1 MALPGSS
8 LIPFRRKA
16 EGRSASDAVARELL
30 AALPTPVLAIDADGI
45 VREANS
51 AAEALLVLSRSA
63 LLGMPIVGVIGHS
76 LTSVPIETPLVAY
89 GEDLFLPGGRN
100 HRADILVSPW
110 PERENWRIVAL
121 HMHPTTT
128 PITRRGHRGGTMT
141 AAGAAAMLAHEIKNP
156 LSGIR
161 GAAQLL
167 ETGADED
174 ARPLTRLI
182 RDEVD
187 RVAALIDR
195 MEGFTD
201 TRPLEVAP
209 QNIHAILEHAR
220 AVASKGMPPSIV
232 ISESYDPSLPPVIGH
247 RDSLVQVLINLI
259 KNAAEALGPLGGNIT
274 LTTAYRHG
282 VRMVTDGGLGRRSL
296 PIEVCVI
303 DDGPGARSDIA
314 EHLFDPFITSKP
326 TGRGL
331 GLALVHKL
339 VVDQGG
345 MVEYARE
352 GRPERTVFRIML
364 PRAERSNGPAEGPA

>member
-1 MALPGSS
+1 MALPGGS
-8 LIPFRRKA
+8 LIPFRRRA
-16 EGRSASDAVARELL
+16 EGKGPNASVALEML
-30 AALPTPVLAIDADGI
+30 AALPTPILAVDGEGM

-51 AAEALLVLSRSA
+51 AAETLLVLSRSVI
-63 LLGMPIVGVIGHS
+63 LGMQLLDAIGHD
-76 LTSVPIETPLVAY
+76 LASVPVETPLVAF
-89 GEDLFLPGGRN
+89 GEDLALPGGRTQ
-100 HRADILVSPW
+100 RADLLVSPW
-110 PERENWRIVAL
+110 PERSGWRIVAMHL
-121 HMHPTTT
+121 HPVAV
-128 PITRRGHRGGTMT
+128 PIARRTGYSGGSLT

-167 ETGADED
+167 ETGADAETQ
-174 ARPLTRLI
+174 PLTRLI

-187 RVAALIDR
+187 RIAALIDR

-201 TRPLEVAP
+201 TRPLDLAP

-220 AVASKGMPPSIV
+220 AVAVQGLPGAIA
-232 ISESYDPSLPPVIGH
+232 IRESYDPSLPPVLGH

-259 KNAAEALGPLGGNIT
+259 KNAAEALGPLGGTIT

-282 VRMVTDGGLGRRSL
+282 VRMVTERGSGRRSL

-303 DDGPGARSDIA
+303 DDGPGPRVDIA

-331 GLALVHKL
+331 GLALVQKL

-345 MVEYARE
+345 IVEYARE
-352 GRPERTVFRIML
+352 GRPERTVFRLML
-364 PRAERSNGPAEGPA
+364 PRAERDAKGKA

>member
-1 MALPGSS
+1 MALPGSG
-8 LIPFRRKA
+8 LIPFRRRA
-16 EGRSASDAVARELL
+16 DGRGPSDAVARELF
-30 AALPTPVLAIDADGI
+30 AALPTPTLAIDGEGI

-51 AAEALLVLSRSA
+51 AAETLFVLSRSVF
-63 LLGMPIVGVIGHS
+63 LGLPIVDLIGHP
-76 LTSVPIETPLVAY
+76 LTAMPAETPVAVY
-89 GEDLFLPGGRN
+89 GEELALPGGRQ
-100 HRADILVSPW
+100 HRADLLVAPW
-110 PERENWRIVAL
+110 PERLGWRVLAL
-121 HMHPTTT
+121 HLHPVAVPTA
-128 PITRRGHRGGTMT
+128 RRGNTSGTLS

-156 LSGIR
+156 LAGIR
-161 GAAQLL
+161 GAAQLV
-167 ETGADED
+167 ETGVDEE

-187 RVAALIDR
+187 RIAALIDR

-201 TRPLEVAP
+201 TRVLETGP

-220 AVASKGMPPSIV
+220 AVASNGMPDTVTIK
-232 ISESYDPSLPPVIGH
+232 ESYDPSLPAVLGH
-247 RDSLVQVLINLI
+247 RDSLVQVLINLM

-282 VRMVTDGGLGRRSL
+282 VRIVTDGGNGRRSL

-303 DDGPGARSDIA
+303 DDGPGARPDIA

-364 PRAERSNGPAEGPA
+364 PRAERQI

>member
-1 MALPGSS
+1 MALASGS
-8 LIPFRRKA
+8 LNPFRRRA
-16 EGRSASDAVARELL
+16 EGKEASNAAAPEIL
-30 AALPTPVLAIDADGI
+30 AALPTPILAVDEDSF
-45 VREANS
+45 VREVNS
-51 AAEALLVLSRSA
+51 AAEGLLVLARSA
-63 LLGMPIVGVIGHS
+63 ILGMHISECIGHA
-76 LTSVPIETPLVAY
+76 LATAPVETPLVAY
-89 GEDLFLPGGRN
+89 GEELTLPGGRN
-100 HRADILVSPW
+100 QRADLLVAPW
-110 PERENWRIVAL
+110 PERNGWRIISL
-121 HMHPTTT
+121 HLHPTAA
-128 PITRRGHRGGTMT
+128 PIARRSRHNAGTAT

-167 ETGADED
+167 ESSADED

-182 RDEVD
+182 REEVD

-201 TRPLEVAP
+201 TRPLEIVP
-209 QNIHAILEHAR
+209 LNIHAILDHAR
-220 AVASKGMPPSIV
+220 AVASNGFTPTVTIR
-232 ISESYDPSLPPVIGH
+232 EQYDPSLPPVMGH
-247 RDSLVQVLINLI
+247 RDSLVQVLINLM
-259 KNAAEALGPLGGNIT
+259 KNAAEALGPYGGTIT
-274 LTTAYRHG
+274 LSTAYRHG
-282 VRMVTDGGLGRRSL
+282 VRMVTEQGQGRRSL

-303 DDGPGARSDIA
+303 DDGPGARPDIA

-339 VVDQGG
+339 IVDQGG

-364 PRAERSNGPAEGPA
+364 PRADRSAEARI